1 MKGDLIMKTFTMN
14 EMETIFE
21 IGRAMQCA
29 EDDCE
34 IVIEDSKNA
43 FMFALAAAIE
53 FEEKYPNTENYYCDI
68 DNFIG
73 SKIKAAFGFEN

>member
-1 MKGDLIMKTFTMN
+1 MKAFTMN

-29 EDDCE
+29 ADEGE
-34 IVIEDSKNA
+34 IEIEDSKDA
-43 FMFALAAAIE
+43 FTFALALSIE

-68 DNFIG
+68 DDFIAA
-73 SKIKAAFGFEN
+73 KIKAKFGFEN